1 MGPFRSQ
8 GQDVGAVGLLLQ
20 LVFFTSTDCGPG
32 KSWGRS
38 LGEEAKPASAL
49 DVTVL

>member
-20 LVFFTSTDCGPG
+20 LVFISTDCGPG